1 MRENITGIYLL
12 KELINKVKSIC
23 GYIAFFLI
31 VSSPLF
37 SQSKFNQFLKPSDS
51 LDISRKKT
59 VVITETALASVTLI
73 GLNQLW
79 YADYSRS
86 SFKTLNDSGE
96 WLQMDKL
103 GHLFSSY
110 QLGRLGAN
118 SLNWAGVSKKD
129 QLLYGSTLGFG
140 FLTAVEVMDGFSEEW
155 GFSWTDMAANAAGTG
170 LHIGQ
175 ELLWEEQRVIL
186 KYSFHRTQFAKQRP
200 NKLGSGLSEEFLKDY
215 NGQTYW
221 LSANINSFL
230 KTETIPNWLNLAFG
244 YGAEGMLTGE
254 ANDPLFLNQNRTRQY
269 YLSLDVDLTRIKTNS
284 NVLKTI
290 FDVFNVIKIPFPTLE
305 INDDGRIKGHYIYF

>member
-1 MRENITGIYLL
+1 MNHAF
-12 KELINKVKSIC
+12 V
-23 GYIAFFLI
+23 YIIIFFLA
-31 VSSPLF
+31 SASLF
-37 SQSKFNQFLKPSDS
+37 SQSKLNQFLKPSDT
-51 LDISRKKT
+51 LNTSRRNT
-59 VVITETALASVTLI
+59 VVISEAALATTTLI

-86 SFKTLNDSGE
+86 NFKTLNDSGE

-103 GHLFSSY
+103 GHAFSSY

-118 SLNWAGVSKKD
+118 TLNWAGVSKKD
-129 QLLYGSTLGFG
+129 QLLYGSTLGLG

-155 GFSWTDMAANAAGTG
+155 GFSWSDMAANAAGTG
-170 LHIGQ
+170 LHVGQ
-175 ELLWEEQRVIL
+175 ELLWEEQRIVL

-200 NKLGSGLSEEFLKDY
+200 NKLGSGLAEEFLKDY

-230 KTETIPNWLNLAFG
+230 KTETIPNWLNVAFG
-244 YGAEGMLTGE
+244 YGADGMLTGE
-254 ANDPLFLNQNRTRQY
+254 ASDLLFLNQNRQRQY

-284 NVLKTI
+284 HFLKAL
-290 FDVFNVIKIPFPTLE
+290 FDVFNVIKLPFPAVEL
-305 INDDGRIKGHYIYF
+305 NSSGRIKWHPVYF